1 MNLKEL
7 GSGESRLETIIS
19 YLLIIGVV
27 LSIALEIAG
36 IAIFYKSHGNLDI
49 LFQDKAMFIQGRNFF
64 SFLYQL
70 FARGPMQN
78 TGIFLMTLGIAALIL
93 TPFVRVIVSAL
104 YFAWRKDAAYVLITA
119 FVLIALTTSLALH

>member
-7 GSGESRLETIIS
+7 GSGESKLETAIS

-27 LSIALEIAG
+27 LSLALEIAG

-49 LFQDKAMFIQGRNFF
+49 LLQDKAMFIQGRNFF

-70 FARGPMQN
+70 FARGPAQN
-78 TGIFLMTLGIAALIL
+78 TAIFLMTLGVAVLIL
-93 TPFVRVIVSAL
+93 TPFVRVIASAM
-104 YFAWRKDAAYVLITA
+104 YFGWRKDAAYVLITA
-119 FVLIALTTSLALH
+119 FVLIALTVSLALH

>member
-7 GSGESRLETIIS
+7 GSGESKLETTIS
-19 YLLIIGVV
+19 YLLIIGVA
-27 LSIALEIAG
+27 LSLALEIAG

-49 LFQDKAMFIQGRNFF
+49 LLQDKAMFIQGRDFF

-78 TGIFLMTLGIAALIL
+78 TGIFLMTLGVAALIL
-93 TPFVRVIVSAL
+93 TPFVRVIVSAM
-104 YFAWRKDAAYVLITA
+104 YFAWKRDARYALITA
-119 FVLIALTTSLALH
+119 FVLVAITVSLALH

>member
-1 MNLKEL
+1 LNLKEL
-7 GSGESRLETIIS
+7 GSGESKLETTIS
-19 YLLIIGVV
+19 YLLIIGVA

-49 LFQDKAMFIQGRNFF
+49 LLQDKAMFIQGRDFF

-78 TGIFLMTLGIAALIL
+78 TGIFLMTLGVAALIL
-93 TPFVRVIVSAL
+93 TPFVRVIVSAM
-104 YFAWRKDAAYVLITA
+104 YFAWKRDARYALITA
-119 FVLIALTTSLALH
+119 FVLVAITVSLALH

>member
-7 GSGESRLETIIS
+7 GSGESKLETTIS

-27 LSIALEIAG
+27 LSLALEIAG

-49 LFQDKAMFIQGRNFF
+49 LLQDKAMFIQGRDFF

-78 TGIFLMTLGIAALIL
+78 TGIFLMTLGVAALIL
-93 TPFVRVIVSAL
+93 TPFVRVIVSAM
-104 YFAWRKDAAYVLITA
+104 YFAWKRDAKYMLITA
-119 FVLIALTTSLALH
+119 FVLIALTISLALH

>member
-1 MNLKEL
+1 L
-7 GSGESRLETIIS
+7 GSGESRLETAIS

-27 LSIALEIAG
+27 LSLALETAG
-36 IAIFYKSHGNLDI
+36 IAIFYKSRGSLDI
-49 LFQDKAMFIQGRNFF
+49 LLQDKAMFIQGRDFF

-104 YFAWRKDAAYVLITA
+104 YFAWKRDARYVLITA
-119 FVLIALTTSLALH
+119 FVLVALTVSLALH